1 MTSVIYN
8 NIPATD
14 AVDVPWALLGLAS
27 IILFRADCWG
37 TTKVTVSSYS
47 LSDTPIPPKLYSIPD
62 TPVGEN
68 FDLCIECVGA
78 GQGYIFN
85 VLTPDV
91 LTQRL
96 FVEILS
102 PQIT

>member
-1 MTSVIYN
+1 MASVIYD
-8 NIPATD
+8 NIPATT
-14 AVDVPWALLGLAS
+14 AIEVPWALLGLES

-37 TTKVTVSSYS
+37 NTKITVDSYS
-47 LSDTPIPPKLYSIPD
+47 LSDTPVPPKLYSIPN
-62 TPVGEN
+62 TPVGKN
-68 FDLCIECVGA
+68 FDLCVECAGA

-85 VLTPDV
+85 VLTPDI

-102 PQIT
+102 PQI